1 MFAAAAAASSS
12 LATWQR
18 QQQRRFL
25 PQRRPHS
32 SGGGGGGGA
41 PSPHTQTRRAA
52 AAGGAAWALLPPP
65 PQEHPAKGDRG
76 EALALS
82 SVLLLVLPPL
92 PPPPGITRAP
102 RSPAAALVA
111 MMMMSRTQPLGEGRR
126 GCVCVSVWGEG
137 RAKSSWGRGHGGKG
151 RERGGHPSGTPTRG
165 AEKVFSPPAPG
176 HAARAEAA
184 GEPGPR
190 WARGVDD
197 SAGGIGRSRGDRAR
211 LADRHFTS
219 CREGG
224 GSRGNGL
231 LQGQP
236 EAQLMHLH
244 SGAQA
249 AWRSPMWSTADVCRR
264 ERRQSSE
271 LRTGFLLKA
280 THGPPPHTARERAGY
295 VAAPNV
301 NR

>member
-197 SAGGIGRSRGDRAR
+197 SAGGHGHLGRDWPEPRRSRSPRR
-211 LADRHFTS
+211 PPFHI
-219 CREGG
+219 
-224 GSRGNGL
+224 
-231 LQGQP
+231 LQRRRGQP
-236 EAQLMHLH
+236 RKRPFTRDPHVLCDE
-244 SGAQA
+244 S
-249 AWRSPMWSTADVCRR
+249 D
-264 ERRQSSE
+264 E
-271 LRTGFLLKA
+271 
-280 THGPPPHTARERAGY
+280 GPTARCTTTSLQSMFPVDEEGST
-295 VAAPNV
+295 VCPV
-301 NR
+301 LS